1 MRGIKAAGRWRW
13 GGVAAWL
20 LAALIGVW
28 TTVPAAVAGEA
39 ESMLDPALEA
49 RIKHLEEELRCLVCQ
64 GQSIAESDSGF
75 AHDIRTEIVNKMREG
90 KSDQEI
96 IDFLVQRYGDFI
108 LFRPPVKSTTALL
121 WAGPLILLVCGGALM
136 VVLILRQRRAPRQ
149 ELSTEEVRQAE
160 SLLGVE
166 DTKGKGGS

>member
-1 MRGIKAAGRWRW
+1 MRARAA
-13 GGVAAWL
+13 AAWL
-20 LAALIGVW
+20 LIALIGAWVAPP
-28 TTVPAAVAGEA
+28 PAAIAGEA
-39 ESMLDPALEA
+39 VSLLDPALET

-75 AHDIRTEIVNKMREG
+75 AHDIRAEIVSMMRAG
-90 KSDQEI
+90 KSDREI

-121 WAGPLILLVCGGALM
+121 WAGPLILLAVG
-136 VVLILRQRRAPRQ
+136 VVLMAVMILRQRRAPRP
-149 ELSTEEVRQAE
+149 ELSAEEVRRAE

-166 DTKGKGGS
+166 EAKDKGGS

>member
-1 MRGIKAAGRWRW
+1 MRAPGGHRR
-13 GGVAAWL
+13 GVAAWL
-20 LAALIGVW
+20 LAALIG
-28 TTVPAAVAGEA
+28 AAGVLPGALAGEA
-39 ESMLDPALEA
+39 ESLLDPALEA
-49 RIKHLEEELRCLVCQ
+49 RIKHLESELRCLVCQ

-75 AHDIRTEIVNKMREG
+75 AHDIRAEIVTMMNAG
-90 KSDQEI
+90 KSDPEI

-121 WAGPLILLVCGGALM
+121 WAGPLVLLAVGGALM

-149 ELSTEEVRQAE
+149 ELSAEEVRQAE

-166 DTKGKGGS
+166 ESKDKGGS

>member
-1 MRGIKAAGRWRW
+1 MRGLGMAGL
-13 GGVAAWL
+13 L
-20 LAALIGVW
+20 LAALLGAPGVL
-28 TTVPAAVAGEA
+28 PAAVAGEA
-39 ESMLDPALEA
+39 ASLLDPALEA
-49 RIKHLEEELRCLVCQ
+49 RIKHLESGLRCLVCQ

-75 AHDIRTEIVNKMREG
+75 AHDIRTEIVNKMNAG

-121 WAGPLILLVCGGALM
+121 WAGPLILLLAGGTLM

-149 ELSTEEVRQAE
+149 ELSAEQARQAE
-160 SLLGVE
+160 SLLGIGDSE
-166 DTKGKGGS
+166 GKGGS

>member
-1 MRGIKAAGRWRW
+1 MRGRSAGR
-13 GGVAAWL
+13 GGRGVVASWL
-20 LAALIGVW
+20 LAGLLGASCAL
-28 TTVPAAVAGEA
+28 PSALAGEA
-39 ESMLDPALEA
+39 QPLLDPALEA

-75 AHDIRTEIVNKMREG
+75 AQDIRREIESMMRAG
-90 KSDQEI
+90 KSDPEI

-121 WAGPLILLVCGGALM
+121 WAGPLVLLAIGGAFA
-136 VVLILRQRRAPRQ
+136 VVLVMRQRRAPRQ
-149 ELSTEEVRQAE
+149 ELSAEQVRQAE

-166 DTKGKGGS
+166 GSKDKGGT

>member
-1 MRGIKAAGRWRW
+1 MCARAA
-13 GGVAAWL
+13 AAWL
-20 LAALIGVW
+20 LIALIGAWVAPP
-28 TTVPAAVAGEA
+28 PAAIAGEA
-39 ESMLDPALEA
+39 VSLLDPALET

-75 AHDIRTEIVNKMREG
+75 AHDIRAEIVSMMRTG
-90 KSDQEI
+90 KSDREI

-121 WAGPLILLVCGGALM
+121 WAGPLILLAVG
-136 VVLILRQRRAPRQ
+136 VVLMAVMILRQRRAPRP
-149 ELSTEEVRQAE
+149 ELSAEEVRRAE

-166 DTKGKGGS
+166 EAKDKGGS